1 MTKPLAITNFDFSKS
16 PAKRA
21 DLIRAWVPEIEEIA
35 NVTITDDKFKSFL
48 LAAIRLGA
56 KRQSL
61 NILTVEK
68 LSNIAGYSRSTFFRL
83 FESQTQFFLRGY
95 QLSCLLS
102 IKVYEKHL
110 SDQVLDLDAFC
121 TFTTDVFFGA
131 NFTISPEIIQFLWRK
146 HKRSQAEFH
155 PHLQELARIM
165 QAYLQQNSPTKNIQI
180 DIDELTAVITLLD
193 LDILTARLEN
203 DPLLGTADHYL
214 RLKRLLRGY
223 FLSLNEAAA

>member
-83 FESQTQFFLRGY
+83 
-95 QLSCLLS
+95 
-102 IKVYEKHL
+102 
-110 SDQVLDLDAFC
+110 
-121 TFTTDVFFGA
+121 
-131 NFTISPEIIQFLWRK
+131 
-146 HKRSQAEFH
+146 
-155 PHLQELARIM
+155 
-165 QAYLQQNSPTKNIQI
+165 
-180 DIDELTAVITLLD
+180 
-193 LDILTARLEN
+193 
-203 DPLLGTADHYL
+203 
-214 RLKRLLRGY
+214 
-223 FLSLNEAAA
+223 